1 MTRVVYLCKKY
12 LQNVNYKS
20 KIFFTATISVLMN
33 NQPLSQFD
41 MLEASLGRLR
51 ARMPETPIAAIM
63 LARLLLHIGRGVAGM
78 VEQRIR
84 PFGLAEAEFRV
95 LTALFSQ
102 PEGVAHPSDL
112 CARTSQSPAN
122 MSRISDSLV
131 GRDLITRGLSSQDR
145 RRMVL
150 RITKNGEAVVRQLLP
165 LLHAPLKEIFG
176 DFPDAELQQL
186 IGQLKRLGMKLDQVM
201 AQEASP

>member
-1 MTRVVYLCKKY
+1 
-12 LQNVNYKS
+12 
-20 KIFFTATISVLMN
+20 MN
-33 NQPLSQFD
+33 NQPLCQCD

-51 ARMPETPIAAIM
+51 ARMPEAPIAEIM
-63 LARLLLHIGRGVAGM
+63 LTRLLLHIGRGISGM
-78 VEQRIR
+78 LEQQIR

-122 MSRISDSLV
+122 MSRISDALV
-131 GRDLITRGLSSQDR
+131 SRELITRVSSVQDR

-150 RITKNGEAVVRQLLP
+150 RITEQGEAVVRRLLP
-165 LLHAPLKEIFG
+165 LLHAPLKEMFG
-176 DFPDAELQQL
+176 EFSQAELQQL

-201 AQEASP
+201 AREASP